1 MATTATNK
9 QPLLID
15 RVFHNT
21 VQGNTL
27 TSGSDSSLDIVGTNE
42 SAVLVNCTTN
52 DGGIVEEL
60 YAISRS
66 GTATSYEVMFY
77 FSPSIDYLR
86 PSEATY
92 VGSITTSTTEGEVT
106 AADALPRVLAP
117 LPNTGGESQLR
128 ALYVPKGMVLWTTLK
143 LAGPVNT
150 SDTPI
155 IGAQGGFY

>member
-42 SAVLVNCTTN
+42 SAVLVNCTSN

-60 YAISRS
+60 YAISRT
-66 GTATSYEVMFY
+66 GTGAAYEVMFY

-106 AADALPRVLAP
+106 AADSLPRVLAP
-117 LPNTGGESQLR
+117 LPNTGSDAQLR

-143 LAGPVNT
+143 LAGPANT